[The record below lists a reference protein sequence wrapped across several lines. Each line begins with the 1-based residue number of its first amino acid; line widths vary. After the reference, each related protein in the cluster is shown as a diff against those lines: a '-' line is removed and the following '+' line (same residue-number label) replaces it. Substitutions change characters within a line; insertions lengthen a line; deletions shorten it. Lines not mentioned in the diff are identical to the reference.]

1 MKHTFFYSFAVI
13 AIGFLMYMNFAKKK
27 EPDPQYNVISTDQAP
42 KPIGPYSQ
50 AIRKGNAIFVS
61 GQIAIDPK
69 TGMLDTADIKT
80 ETKRVLDNVKAIL
93 AASSMTMNDIAKTT
107 IYMTDLAEFKT
118 VNDIYTTYFG
128 AGPYPARETVQ
139 VAALP
144 KGVHIEISVIAT
156 K

>member
-13 AIGFLMYMNFAKKK
+13 AIGFLLFMNFAGKK
-27 EPDPQYNVISTDQAP
+27 ESDPQYNVIRTDNAP
-42 KPIGPYSQ
+42 QPIGPYSQ
-50 AIRKGNAIFVS
+50 AIRKGNAVFVS

-69 TGMLDTADIKT
+69 TGALDTADIKK
-80 ETKRVLDNVKAIL
+80 ETVRVLDNIKAIL

-107 IYMTDLAEFKT
+107 IYMTDLADFKT
-118 VNDIYTTYFG
+118 VNDLYSAYFG

-156 K
+156 R